1 MNILIAI
8 DSFKGS
14 LSTTQLAD
22 TIEKGIKDVSPD
34 YFIKKIPIADGGEGT
49 YETLVQGLGGTK
61 VKVQVKD
68 PLFNNIY
75 AEYGIL
81 NDKTAIIE
89 MAQSSGLTLV
99 PVNLRNPLNT
109 TTYGVGQMIKDAIL
123 KGSRNFIIGI
133 GGSATNDAGIGM
145 LSALGYV
152 FKDESGNELIPK
164 GSSLSKI
171 KSIDSTNVLKELSD
185 CEFLVACD
193 VDNPLYGERGAAYVY
208 GTQKGANLEDIK
220 ELDYGLQNFS
230 SVIKDTTGK
239 NISQISGSGA
249 AGGLGGGF
257 ISLLNSKLSPGINII
272 FEKLNIIEDIKWAD
286 MIITGEGR
294 LDFQTVMGKAPIGVA
309 KIAKQYKIPVIA
321 LAGSITEDAKAGH
334 EYGIT
339 SMFSIMDSPMSLEEA
354 MNEEN
359 SKRLV
364 YNQTNE
370 LFRLIKEIRD

>member
-22 TIEKGIKDVSPD
+22 TIEMGIKDVSSD

-61 VKVQVKD
+61 VRVQVKD

-81 NDKTAIIE
+81 NDQTAIIE
-89 MAQSSGLTLV
+89 MAKSSGLTLV
-99 PVNLRNPLNT
+99 PANLRNPLNT
-109 TTYGVGQMIKDAIL
+109 STFGVGQMIKDAIY

-171 KSIDSTNVLKELSD
+171 KSIDSTFALKELSE

-193 VDNPLYGERGAAYVY
+193 VDNPLYGELGAAYVY
-208 GTQKGANLEDIK
+208 GAQKGASIEDIK

-230 SVIKDTTGK
+230 SVIKETTGK
-239 NISQISGSGA
+239 NIAFISGSGA

-257 ISLLNSKLSPGINII
+257 LSLLNSKLAPGIDII
-272 FEKLNIIEDIKWAD
+272 FDKFKIIEDIKWAD

-294 LDFQTVMGKAPIGVA
+294 LDFQTIMGKAPIGVA
-309 KIAKQYKIPVIA
+309 KIAKQYDIPVIA
-321 LAGSITEDAKAGH
+321 LAGSITEDAKKGH
-334 EYGIT
+334 KHGIT

-354 MNEEN
+354 MDEEN
-359 SKRLV
+359 AKRLI
-364 YNQTNE
+364 YNKTNE
-370 LFRLIKEIRD
+370 LFRLIKAIKK

>member
-22 TIEKGIKDVSPD
+22 TIEMGIKDVSSD

-61 VKVQVKD
+61 VRVQVKD

-81 NDKTAIIE
+81 NDQTAIIE
-89 MAQSSGLTLV
+89 MAKSSGLTLV
-99 PVNLRNPLNT
+99 PANLRNPLNT
-109 TTYGVGQMIKDAIL
+109 STFGVGQMIKDAIY

-152 FKDESGNELIPK
+152 FKDETGNELIPK

-171 KSIDSTNVLKELSD
+171 KSIDSTFALKELSE

-193 VDNPLYGERGAAYVY
+193 VDNPLYGELGAAYVY
-208 GTQKGANLEDIK
+208 GAQKGASIEDIK

-230 SVIKDTTGK
+230 SVIKETTGK
-239 NISQISGSGA
+239 NIAFISGSGA

-257 ISLLNSKLSPGINII
+257 LSLLNSKLAPGIDII
-272 FEKLNIIEDIKWAD
+272 FDKFKIIEDIKSTATMYKEDFEKQLEKLPIAQFPKIKPIVVPAYNMPGGRSRFFRYIWNLG
-286 MIITGEGR
+286 TG
-294 LDFQTVMGKAPIGVA
+294 V
-309 KIAKQYKIPVIA
+309 
-321 LAGSITEDAKAGH
+321 
-334 EYGIT
+334 
-339 SMFSIMDSPMSLEEA
+339 
-354 MNEEN
+354 
-359 SKRLV
+359 
-364 YNQTNE
+364 
-370 LFRLIKEIRD
+370 